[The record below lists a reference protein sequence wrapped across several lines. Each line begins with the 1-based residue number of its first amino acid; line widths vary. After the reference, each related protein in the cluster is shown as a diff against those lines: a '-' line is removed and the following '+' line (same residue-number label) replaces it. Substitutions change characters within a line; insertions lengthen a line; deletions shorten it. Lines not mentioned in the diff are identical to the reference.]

1 MKPADPLDRAQE
13 REQEL
18 LEQAIETARSTP
30 KHLAGER
37 DCRKCG
43 EPNDR
48 AAAGYAVC
56 SECVG
61 VVA

>member
-1 MKPADPLDRAQE
+1 MRAADLLDAAKD

-18 LEQAIETARSTP
+18 LDEAIERTRRSP
-30 KHLAGER
+30 IHLAGER

-48 AAAGYAVC
+48 ARAGYAVC
-56 SECVG
+56 SECME
-61 VVA
+61 AR